1 MKNVREVL
9 AAKSSGVFSVSPDAT
24 VFEALQLMA
33 EKEIGALVVLDA
45 GRLVGIMSER
55 DYARKVIVRG
65 KASHDT
71 RVREIMTT
79 AVRAVEPDRP
89 IAECM
94 GLMADHQHRHLPVVE
109 GGRVI
114 GVVSIGDLVKEMMAE
129 QEQTI
134 RRLASVA
141 SHDALTGLFNRSMFT
156 QRLNQALAQAERH
169 GRRLAVL
176 FVDLDGFKLI
186 NDTYGHNAG
195 DTVLVD
201 LARRL
206 LRSMREGDTL
216 GRLGGDEFV
225 LLIESYHDE
234 SQLLEVARKVVETVA
249 QPFMVG
255 EARHVVT
262 ASVGIAAFPGDAR
275 TAQDLISCADR
286 AMYQAKEAGKNQFS
300 RFTGSEGVKE

>member
-1 MKNVREVL
+1 MKKVREVL
-9 AAKSSGVFSVSPDAT
+9 AWKGSGVYSLGPDAT
-24 VFEALQLMA
+24 VFEALTLMA
-33 EKEIGALVVLDA
+33 EKEIGALVVLDRD
-45 GRLVGIMSER
+45 RLVGIMSER

-79 AVRAVEPDRP
+79 DVRTADPDRP
-89 IAECM
+89 ISECM
-94 GLMADHQHRHLPVVE
+94 GLMADHQHRHLPVVD

-141 SHDALTGLFNRSMFT
+141 SHDALTGLFNRAMFT
-156 QRLNQALAQAERH
+156 HRLNQALAQAERH

-186 NDTYGHNAG
+186 NDTYGHDAG
-195 DTVLVD
+195 DAVLSD

-206 LRSMREGDTL
+206 HRSMREGDTL

-234 SQLLEVARKVVETVA
+234 SQLLDVARKVVETVA
-249 QPFMVG
+249 QPFAVG
-255 EARHVVT
+255 DGTHVVT
-262 ASVGIAAFPGDAR
+262 ASVGIAAFPEDAR
-275 TAQDLISCADR
+275 SAQELINCADR
-286 AMYQAKEAGKNQFS
+286 AMYDAKQAGKNQF
-300 RFTGSEGVKE
+300 RRYREDVQRET